1 MKKKVVPVIIII
13 ALILIIG
20 LIYGA
25 QIAIEKFSYSKTQ
38 ADLAEYYG
46 ISSDQDVAI
55 IYNDSVLEDKAVKK
69 DGVYYLDYQLLKS
82 IERNKFYYGEADQ
95 TLFFTTP
102 NVTYTT
108 KIGETAW
115 AATNGESGDAGYVIS
130 YVDGEKLYIALS
142 YIKAF
147 TDIDYQV
154 FASPDRI
161 RLYAGSYFQTLA
173 KVKKKTG
180 VRVLGGIKSDIVSY
194 VDGGMA
200 VVTNQMDEWSEIIT
214 WDAHKGYVENKY
226 LDFMGEGEVTKAAI
240 EAENPE
246 GMAVEPIETA
256 VGSLPAPSDLNDFT
270 TQRLDGKV
278 NMGFH
283 PIGGTA
289 GNSSIDGIIAPTKS
303 LNVLAPTWFTISDN
317 EGTVISYATRDYVS
331 TAHAAGMQVWGVV
344 DNFNS
349 GNNIDTKAVLSHEA
363 SRANVISQLIAN
375 AQEYEL
381 DGINADFEEISESY
395 GADYMQFMRELSVA
409 CRQNG
414 LIFSIDDYVP
424 MEFNDHYDLTE
435 QGEIA
440 DYVVIMGYDEHYGG
454 SDEAGSVASIG
465 YVQEGI
471 EKALTMVP
479 AEKLVNA
486 IPFYTRV
493 WTTSGGEVSS
503 KALHMDGATNVIN
516 QKGIE
521 MNWDEETCQY
531 YGEVTDSDGSL
542 IQIWNEEARSIE
554 VKLSVMQSA
563 GIAGVAEWALGFESA
578 DVWDVIAAY
587 MAQ

>member
-1 MKKKVVPVIIII
+1 MKKKVMPVIIII

-38 ADLAEYYG
+38 ADLNEYYG
-46 ISSDQDVAI
+46 ISSEQDVAI

-69 DGVYYLDYQLLKS
+69 DGVYYLDYNLAKS
-82 IERNKFYYGEADQ
+82 VQGNKFYYGEADQ
-95 TLFFTTP
+95 TLFYTTP
-102 NVTYTT
+102 SATYTT
-108 KIGETAW
+108 KIGESSWTS
-115 AATNGESGDAGYVIS
+115 TNGESGDAGYTIS
-130 YVDGEKLYIALS
+130 YVDGEKLYIALG
-142 YIKAF
+142 YLKAF
-147 TDIDYQV
+147 TDLDYQV

-161 RLYAGSYFQTLA
+161 RLYAGSYEQTLA
-173 KVKKKTG
+173 KVKKKTA
-180 VRVLGGIKSDIVSY
+180 VRVLGGIKSDVVSY
-194 VDGGMA
+194 VEGGMA

-226 LDFMGEGEVTKAAI
+226 LDFMGTGEVTKAAI

-246 GMAVEPIETA
+246 GLAESPIETA
-256 VGSLPAPSDLNDFT
+256 AGSLPAPAGLKDYT
-270 TQRLDGKV
+270 TVRLDGKV
-278 NMGFH
+278 NIGFH
-283 PIGGTA
+283 PIAGAA
-289 GNSSIDGIIAPTKS
+289 GNATIDGVIAPTKS

-317 EGTVISYATRDYVS
+317 EGTVVSYATRDYVS
-331 TAHAAGMQVWGVV
+331 TAHANGMQVWGVL

-349 GNNIDTKAVLSHEA
+349 GNQIDTVAILSHEA
-363 SRANVISQLIAN
+363 SRANVISQLIAY
-375 AQEYEL
+375 AQEYEI
-381 DGINADFEEISESY
+381 DGINADLEQINESC
-395 GADYMQFMRELSVA
+395 GPDYLQFMRELSVA

-414 LIFSIDDYVP
+414 LVFSIDDYVP
-424 MEFNDHYDLTE
+424 MDFNDHYDLVE

-465 YVQEGI
+465 YVQGGI

-503 KALHMDGATNVIN
+503 KALHMDGATNIIN
-516 QKGIE
+516 QYGME

-531 YGEVTDSDGSL
+531 YGEVTDSNGAL
-542 IQIWNEEARSIE
+542 IQLWNEESRSIE
-554 VKLSVMQSA
+554 VKLSVMQAA
-563 GIAGVAEWALGFESA
+563 GIAGVAEWALGFENA
-578 DVWDVIAAY
+578 EVWDVIAAY